1 MGRITKSIKQYWF
14 LWLTIIVGI
23 FLLGWAINAG
33 SFALQTSAIN
43 DIVASRFNRESIS
56 ISAIIILCAVI
67 ISLKLAHMLRDL
79 AKGNFGVDILAVIAI
94 IACLLVGEFWAAYV
108 IVLMLCSG
116 EALEKLAE
124 GRARRELTAL
134 IKRRPQT
141 THLLINNKIEDISI
155 NQIKID
161 QTIIVKPAEVVPVD
175 GVLLSSHASLDES
188 SITGESI
195 PVNKTK
201 GDKVISGALNTNSP
215 IQIRA
220 TSTTANSY
228 YSQLVKLVQESANQP
243 SHFVNLANRYAIPFT
258 LVSLIIA
265 SLAWIISGNP
275 VRFAEVLVVA
285 SPCPLILA
293 APIAFVSGMSR
304 SSRHG
309 IIVKNGNVLEKV
321 ARADTFAFDKTGTLT
336 SGKVTVDSIETTP
349 GHKEVDIIAMIAAA
363 ESVSNHVLAESAIS
377 FAKSHNITPAPAT
390 GLREIPGKGIFA
402 SVGRKR
408 LVVGNLAFL
417 ENNKI
422 TNLPADTDKTA
433 IYLAINGQYAGAIYF
448 VDRPRRDAK
457 SAIVALRQLGV
468 KNIAMLSGDKQS
480 IATVIARHLGIN
492 LALGGLSPTNKIDA
506 IAKLQKQSDRPVVMV
521 GDGINDAPV
530 LAKANV
536 GIAMGARGSTAAS
549 ESADAVITIDQI
561 SKVATLRQI
570 AARTLSVA
578 RQSVIVGIVLC
589 LILELIA
596 LTGVIPAIIGALLQ
610 EAIDA
615 TVIIAALRA
624 HKG

>member
-1 MGRITKSIKQYWF
+1 M
-14 LWLTIIVGI
+14 
-23 FLLGWAINAG
+23 GWAINAG

>member
-1 MGRITKSIKQYWF
+1 M
-14 LWLTIIVGI
+14 WLTIIVGI
-23 FLLGWAINAG
+23 FLFGWAISES
-33 SFALQTSAIN
+33 SFTLHATSVE
-43 DIVASRFNRESIS
+43 DILASHLNRESIS
-56 ISAIIILCAVI
+56 IATIITLCAVI
-67 ISLKLAHMLRDL
+67 IILKLNHMLRDL
-79 AKGNFGVDILAVIAI
+79 AKGNFGIDILAVIAI
-94 IACLLVGEFWAAYV
+94 IACLFTGEFWAAYV

-116 EALEKLAE
+116 EALERLAE
-124 GRARRELTAL
+124 GRAKRELTAL

-141 THLLINNKIEDISI
+141 AHLLIDDKIKDIAI
-155 NQIKID
+155 NQVKIG
-161 QTIIVKPAEVVPVD
+161 QTLIIKPAEVIPVD
-175 GVLLSSHASLDES
+175 GILLSSRASLDES
-188 SITGESI
+188 SITGESM
-195 PVNKTK
+195 PVDKAK
-201 GDKVISGALNTNSP
+201 GDKIISGTLNTNSP
-215 IQIRA
+215 IQIKAASTA
-220 TSTTANSY
+220 TNSY
-228 YSQLVKLVQESANQP
+228 YSQIIKLVQESANQP
-243 SHFVNLANRYAIPFT
+243 SHFVNLANRYAVPFT
-258 LVSLIIA
+258 LISLIIA
-265 SLAWIISGNP
+265 TIAWVISGNP

-336 SGKVTVDSIETTP
+336 SGKVTVDGIETTP
-349 GHKEVDIIAMIAAA
+349 SHKEVDIIAMIAAA

-377 FAKSHNITPAPAT
+377 FAKSHNIALAPAT

-402 SVGRKR
+402 LVGRKR
-408 LVVGNLAFL
+408 LVVGSLAFL
-417 ENNKI
+417 ANNKI
-422 TNLPADTDKTA
+422 ANLPADTDKTA
-433 IYLAINGQYAGAIYF
+433 IYLAINGRYAGAIYF
-448 VDRPRRDAK
+448 TDRPRRDAK
-457 SAIVALRQLGV
+457 SAIANLRRLGV

-480 IATVIARHLGIN
+480 IATSIARHLGIN
-492 LALGGLSPTNKIDA
+492 LAIGGLSPTGKINA

-530 LAKANV
+530 LAKADV

-549 ESADAVITIDQI
+549 ESADAVITVDKI

-570 AARTLSVA
+570 AMRTLSVA
-578 RQSVIVGIVLC
+578 RQSVIVGIILC

-596 LTGVIPAIIGALLQ
+596 LAGVIPAIIGALLQ
-610 EAIDA
+610 EVIDA